1 MKHAAGTLE
10 EIRIAEPC
18 NADWERMAGDERVR
32 FCDGCRKN
40 VYNLSAMNRAEAE
53 ALVRE
58 MEGRLC
64 VRFYQRRDGTVLT
77 DNCPVGVRKAR
88 AWLSVQ
94 LAGIA
99 ATFATLFALGT
110 ANRPVEMGKMVEPKP
125 TPFRILNQQYQATM
139 GQAVQPV
146 STQRAVMGEMPA
158 PPVVMMGAPGPLPV
172 PSPKKTDCTSTKRSR
187 K

>member
-1 MKHAAGTLE
+1 MRHAAGTLE
-10 EIRIAEPC
+10 QIRIAEPC
-18 NADWERMAGDERVR
+18 NASWERMAGDERVR

-53 ALVRE
+53 ELVRE

-77 DNCPVGVRKAR
+77 DNCSVGVRKAR

-99 ATFATLFALGT
+99 ATFATLFALAP
-110 ANRPVEMGKMVEPKP
+110 ANRPAAMGNPFEREP
-125 TPFRILNQQYQATM
+125 TPFRILNQEPEATM
-139 GQAVQPV
+139 EQAVQPV
-146 STQRAVMGEMPA
+146 SPQRAVMGEMPA
-158 PPVVMMGAPGPLPV
+158 PRVVMMGEPEASLEPA
-172 PSPKKTDCTSTKRSR
+172 PKKTEFTRMGR
-187 K
+187 MRR

>member
-1 MKHAAGTLE
+1 MKRAAGTLE

-40 VYNLSAMNRAEAE
+40 VYNLSAMNRTEAE
-53 ALVRE
+53 DLVRE

-88 AWLSVQ
+88 AWLSMQ

-99 ATFATLFALGT
+99 ATCATLFALLPANHPAAMGNPVQRELAPFRVLNQEQRLEICGT
-110 ANRPVEMGKMVEPKP
+110 PP
-125 TPFRILNQQYQATM
+125 TPAPPPPM
-139 GQAVQPV
+139 
-146 STQRAVMGEMPA
+146 MGEMA
-158 PPVVMMGAPGPLPV
+158 SPPVEMMGAPGPLP
-172 PSPKKTDCTSTKRSR
+172 
-187 K
+187 